1 MLTRLRIHFGA
12 AGLIVAIMALVVALA
27 GSAIAANGGG
37 SSDGKATAS
46 AKAKK
51 GPKGPKGDTGPAGPA
66 GPAGPQGAKGDN
78 GAPGANGK
86 DGTNG
91 AKGTTGAQGPTGNTG
106 PIGLTG
112 PQGPVGPA
120 GPVGATGPTGPVGP
134 AGSGATGPAGPQG
147 ATGPAGPAGGPTG
160 PEGPAGAGGG
170 LPSTLTGVWTAT
182 ITVAGKTQQVAIS
195 YLKKIEPAPTLV
207 VVADPTFGG
216 FAYRFD
222 TATGAIAGELEG
234 AEIATYCGSG
244 TVSNPQAEPGNLCV
258 FESADPQDGI
268 QFGSAEEPVY
278 WKSPDPES
286 GAVFPVTAAA
296 VGDAGDG
303 SWALNTE

>member
-1 MLTRLRIHFGA
+1 MLTRLRTHLGT
-12 AGLIVAIMALVVALA
+12 AGLLVAIVALIAALA
-27 GSAIAANGGG
+27 GGAYAAGG
-37 SSDGKATAS
+37 SSSGKATAS
-46 AKAKK
+46 AKGKK
-51 GPKGPKGDTGPAGPA
+51 GPRGPKGDTGPAGPA
-66 GPAGPQGAKGDN
+66 GPAGPQGAKGDT
-78 GAPGANGK
+78 GAAGANGK

-160 PEGPAGAGGG
+160 PTGPEGPAGAGGG
-170 LPSTLTGVWTAT
+170 LPPTLTGVWAQT
-182 ITVAGKTQQVAIS
+182 ITVAGKSQQVAIS

-207 VVADPTFGG
+207 AVAEPVAG
-216 FAYRFD
+216 FAYLFD

-244 TVSNPQAEPGNLCV
+244 TVSNPQAEPGYLCV
-258 FESADPQDGI
+258 FESADPDDGI
-268 QFGSAEEPVY
+268 QFGLAEEPAY